1 MFIYSLARDVSC
13 PSRRSTLAR
22 KRIHRCPL
30 GFSLLE
36 LMAVLSITMIVAS
49 IGFVLARNILAT
61 FRLYGSCT
69 SYANLLQTAR
79 IRAVQDD
86 RFYAVVSA
94 PAANPPMAFVDING
108 NGLYDATEPMMV
120 FAQGVTPQPY
130 ASGPSVGNLKSKFLP
145 PNPLAQASVNP
156 AINPTFGPRGLPCT
170 PAAGACPYV
179 PPTSFITFVQNTQ
192 SGKWEAVTVTPAGRV
207 NLWLYDGTSS
217 WSALN

>member
-1 MFIYSLARDVSC
+1 MTVVS
-13 PSRRSTLAR
+13 
-22 KRIHRCPL
+22 I
-30 GFSLLE
+30 
-36 LMAVLSITMIVAS
+36 IMIVSS
-49 IGFVLARNILAT
+49 IGFVLARNIAAT
-61 FRLYGSCT
+61 LRLYGSCT

-86 RFYAVVSA
+86 RFYAVVSL

-120 FAQGVTPQPY
+120 FGQGVTPQPY
-130 ASGPSVGNLKSKFLP
+130 ASGPALNNLKSQFLP
-145 PNPLAQASVNP
+145 PNPQAQASVNP

-170 PAAGACPYV
+170 PAGGACPYV

-192 SGKWEAVTVTPAGRV
+192 SGRWEAITVTPAGRV
-207 NLWLYDGTSS
+207 NLWRFDGTST